1 MDNSEIKKL
10 EDYLIAKNKSYAVWG
25 LSKEE
30 IKSEFFLSDEEINEY
45 LSKRRVVFSI
55 GESIEIL
62 TKINKNEKR
71 EIK

>member
-1 MDNSEIKKL
+1 MQVLEIEKL

-30 IKSEFFLSDEEINEY
+30 IKSEFLINDEEINEY

-55 GESIEIL
+55 GEAIQLL
-62 TKINKNEKR
+62 TKINKNER
-71 EIK
+71 E

>member
-1 MDNSEIKKL
+1 MQVLEIKKL

-55 GESIEIL
+55 GEAIQLLI
-62 TKINKNEKR
+62 KINKK
-71 EIK
+71 

>member
-1 MDNSEIKKL
+1 MQVLEIKKL
-10 EDYLIAKNKSYAVWG
+10 EDYLIAKNKSYAIWG

-30 IKSEFFLSDEEINEY
+30 IKSEFLVGEEEINEY

-62 TKINKNEKR
+62 TKINRNEKR